1 MSLSYIFPH
10 SAHTPA
16 SHALAYGAHTLHTTP
31 LPVLRVHGS
40 HLLCVRALRKASHT
54 QHTATNSHP
63 CIAHSPSHAQ
73 LPCRYAP
80 EVSMRARALYTLS
93 RPLHPLLAFA
103 ACRRILSS
111 LALRVL
117 LLLQLLRPTPKHT
130 CDALQS
136 CKPSPTHASPL
147 LPMRTLSYPCDT
159 HATPYAYMRRP
170 THTCDALSTH
180 ATPYALRLQ
189 GK

>member
-1 MSLSYIFPH
+1 MRERPPEGFPYTTHSYKQPSMHSTQSLTRSIAFPLCVRRRSRAHPTIYEPCAHATPYPCEPRTLPRPRPIPLAREPEECPSLYIFPH

-54 QHTATNSHP
+54 QHTASHSHP

-80 EVSMRARALYTLS
+80 EVSMRARADK
-93 RPLHPLLAFA
+93 
-103 ACRRILSS
+103 SS
-111 LALRVL
+111 
-117 LLLQLLRPTPKHT
+117 
-130 CDALQS
+130 S
-136 CKPSPTHASPL
+136 I
-147 LPMRTLSYPCDT
+147 
-159 HATPYAYMRRP
+159 ATER
-170 THTCDALSTH
+170 
-180 ATPYALRLQ
+180 
-189 GK
+189 